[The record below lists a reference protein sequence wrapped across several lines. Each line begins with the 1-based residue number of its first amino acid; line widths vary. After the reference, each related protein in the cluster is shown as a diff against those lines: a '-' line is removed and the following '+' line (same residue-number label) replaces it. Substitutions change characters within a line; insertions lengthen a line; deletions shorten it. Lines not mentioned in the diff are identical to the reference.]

1 MILVA
6 KVISWMSLVAVMAP
20 AILFMAG
27 RMELE
32 QVKLIMLISTVTWF
46 VAATISMREKKTA
59 ND

>member
-6 KVISWMSLVAVMAP
+6 KVISWMSLVAVIAP

-46 VAATISMREKKTA
+46 AAAAILMREKKTA

>member
-1 MILVA
+1 MLLIA

-27 RMELE
+27 HMELE
-32 QVKLIMLISTVTWF
+32 QVKLIMLVSTITWF
-46 VAATISMREKKTA
+46 AAAAISMREKKTA